1 MLTKQEIYTK
11 VRKHLLT
18 QNAKATIWVGSSIER
33 CRYRDDVG
41 RKCAIGCLIPDE
53 KYNKAFESQSLHSS
67 ILLAAIGV
75 PSDDPDLLPRCATGQ
90 KPLMF
95 FEFLSKLQQIHDC
108 YPVESWKE
116 RLDEFAA
123 RHGLK
128 IEN

>member
-75 PSDDPDLLPRCATGQ
+75 PSDDPDLL
-90 KPLMF
+90 
-95 FEFLSKLQQIHDC
+95 EFLSKLQQIHDC